1 LPIKGRF
8 RDLCQKLNM
17 ITISQDGAFIVGAGR
32 DRIVKIWM
40 DFHMYMKFEAGFE
53 KLNKEKE

>member
-1 LPIKGRF
+1 
-8 RDLCQKLNM
+8 M